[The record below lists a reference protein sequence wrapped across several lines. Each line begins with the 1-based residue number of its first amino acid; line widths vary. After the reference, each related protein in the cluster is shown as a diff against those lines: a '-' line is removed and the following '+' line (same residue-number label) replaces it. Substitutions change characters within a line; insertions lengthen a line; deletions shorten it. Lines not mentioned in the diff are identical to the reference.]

1 MATDTSDFTPDTSE
15 FIPDVVP
22 PKQTAIVGDPTSM
35 DFWNP
40 LKPESIWAQTL
51 GTPGSKTDA
60 FVRNFANAGTLNQAA
75 NVSEFANGAGAAQQ
89 WRSDTQA
96 ASQAHPGAALLGT
109 LAGAAPLVTTI
120 GATAAPPVAGALG
133 VGADLFGAGTSAI
146 PVLSRIGAM
155 GVYGGTNAL
164 GEPADTF
171 ADAAKNVA
179 LGTGIGMVAGAAGEA
194 VPALANA
201 ATKSV
206 VNKIVEETGMTP
218 QAVRSAWSKPA
229 AGDVTPGQLFGLD
242 VVKAGKSALSILPA
256 AAGATAGG
264 YAGNK
269 VANTFGIDPR
279 IPTDVGMLL
288 GGGVGLGTVK
298 RNLIADIAS
307 AGKTGTSLANIS
319 APTVARTTGNVAAT
333 YGTQS
338 AVPPVVNA
346 INPAQTSDF
355 VPDQPQGSG
364 LDRLI
369 KRFTALWS
377 EPQNQ

>member
-179 LGTGIGMVAGAAGEA
+179 LGTGIGMVAGAAGEI
-194 VPALANA
+194 VPAITNA
-201 ATKSV
+201 VGKSV
-206 VNKIVEETGMTP
+206 LGPMAERIGITQEQLASEIRNPEPGTVSPAQKF
-218 QAVRSAWSKPA
+218 QQKAADAVRSSLP
-229 AGDVTPGQLFGLD
+229 L
-242 VVKAGKSALSILPA
+242 LPA
-256 AAGATAGG
+256 AALTAAGG
-264 YAGNK
+264 WAGNK
-269 VANTFGIDPR
+269 TAEALGINPQYG
-279 IPTDVGMLL
+279 TDLGMML
-288 GGGVGLGTVK
+288 GGGLGFSAVK
-298 RNLIADIAS
+298 KGFLGDITEA
-307 AGKTGTSLANIS
+307 AKYGTAFGN
-319 APTVARTTGNVAAT
+319 AKYPTVVPTTGNVAAT
-333 YGTQS
+333 YGTQ
-338 AVPPVVNA
+338 ATVPPLVNA
-346 INPAQTSDF
+346 LNPSQTSDF